1 MSSSVHIDNKKKDI
15 LILGKGPTQGFDDV
29 NSRSSVN
36 GSNDTSIVNGSNDT
50 KYVSLTNQKCTT
62 QPTIINLHP
71 YAHTQ
76 GLYYYPFVVKLD
88 ICVGSCNTLNGLCNK
103 VCVPSKTE
111 DLSMSKHVQHD
122 YRNE

>member
-1 MSSSVHIDNKKKDI
+1 MSSSVHIDNKNKDV

-36 GSNDTSIVNGSNDT
+36 GSNDT
-50 KYVSLTNQKCTT
+50 KCVSLTNQKCTT

-76 GLYYYPFVVKLD
+76 GLYYYPFAVKLD

-111 DLSMSKHVQHD
+111 DLSMSKRVQQD